1 MTQSTIVHETGGVEL
16 QVNAITSVAGKLAVE
31 VRQDGKPIPGF
42 TLADAAPIKGN
53 VMAYAAAWGA
63 RTSLSSFAGQKISL
77 RVAMADAKL
86 YSLTLACAQK

>member
-1 MTQSTIVHETGGVEL
+1 MARQTVVHETGGVEL
-16 QVNAITSVAGKLAVE
+16 RVNAVTSVAGTLAVE
-31 VRQDGKPIPGF
+31 VRQGDKPVPGF

-63 RTSLSSFAGQKISL
+63 RASLSSFAGQNISL

-86 YSLTLACAQK
+86 YSLTLACAL